1 MSCFEIN
8 FLDLDFIRTST
19 CNKIWHLSEVTF
31 LFSSTPLYSRGD
43 WKIEILSAL
52 WQGLEMEILGLVWI
66 SIALLMISLYY
77 VIEEKNAR
85 KNIVNDKVLMRRVFL
100 GTFKILELFA

>member
-1 MSCFEIN
+1 
-8 FLDLDFIRTST
+8 
-19 CNKIWHLSEVTF
+19 
-31 LFSSTPLYSRGD
+31 
-43 WKIEILSAL
+43 
-52 WQGLEMEILGLVWI
+52 MEILGLVWI

-85 KNIVNDKVLMRRVFL
+85 KNIVNYKVLMRRVFL